1 MKCLKT
7 KVQYLNQKRFLI
19 MQKFEGIIFT
29 RNYYVAYSGEIYLPL
44 GELQD
49 ETGHKMELQNHNYG
63 SWMSCKIFILD
74 T

>member
-1 MKCLKT
+1 
-7 KVQYLNQKRFLI
+7 